1 MSVPAWLSAPF
12 IEKALRRSEND
23 DSICIVD
30 CSIKPATNKGDN
42 YTSDM
47 HRVTVEYR
55 HNQGAKA
62 VTEKISIIVKVA
74 PTAEGIHKDLIAEAG
89 LFGIEIKM
97 MTTTLKEMQLILKDK
112 KLSGRCLY
120 TQEKDPPLLII
131 EDLAPLGFRMADRQ
145 AGLDL
150 HHCIL
155 ALRGLAKFHASS
167 VAVYEKTP
175 KYKETYVKGI
185 FNTGNPPD
193 MIRFFTSGMKSL
205 AKAVKSW
212 PELDDT
218 YADKLDKLA
227 DVAYERAS
235 ESRTPDESEFN
246 VINHGDFWVNNML
259 FKYNDDGKVIDHIFL
274 GFRSN
279 AASRESCYV
288 NNAMNS
294 IVVDRIRLSRHSDYN
309 VDFQLCVYGSP
320 AVDLAYFFNTS
331 PSEEVLSKHTD
342 NLIEEYVK
350 VLSETMKKIGCKR
363 PPPSIADIKKS
374 LVKRDVYG
382 FVAACTILPIVMID
396 KSQAQNIEEIMG
408 QDDGEFNNKSYENPI
423 YKKTMLRRLPQ
434 WKAAGLLEA

>member
-62 VTEKISIIVKVA
+62 ITEKISIIVKVA

-89 LFGIEIKM
+89 LFGVEIKM

-227 DVAYERAS
+227 DTAYERAS
-235 ESRTPDESEFN
+235 ESRIPDETEFN

-259 FKYNDDGKVIDHIFL
+259 FKYNDDGKVIDHIF
-274 GFRSN
+274 
-279 AASRESCYV
+279 
-288 NNAMNS
+288 
-294 IVVDRIRLSRHSDYN
+294 

-363 PPPSIADIKKS
+363 SPPSIADIKKS
-374 LVKRDVYG
+374 LAKRDVYG
-382 FVAACTILPIVMID
+382 FVAACTILPIVLID

-434 WKAAGLLEA
+434 WKVAGLLEA